1 MFVHRHTDGKDQYD
15 RAMSA
20 VRGSPDLIELGKDGR
35 GEDRFTSRDMIDTE
49 QRLQRAS
56 ELMAKRERHR
66 VSEGDRQSALRA
78 AAARGL
84 DLTGEP
90 RAGVE
95 HAGDGR
101 DLMFLAGSS
110 WEGRRGGREGLRAV

>member
-49 QRLQRAS
+49 PRLQRAS
-56 ELMAKRERHR
+56 ELLAQRERHR
-66 VSEGDRQSALRA
+66 VSEGDRESAIRA
-78 AAARGL
+78 GEARGR
-84 DLTGEP
+84 E
-90 RAGVE
+90 
-95 HAGDGR
+95 
-101 DLMFLAGSS
+101 LAGAQ
-110 WEGRRGGREGLRAV
+110 GPGLERASDGQGWRAVV